1 MVVAFDVKSLSP
13 VGVAWAART
22 HSRSWG
28 HTGTGADLCAEV
40 NVLVRRNEAVDP
52 AVQVTYGDRQ
62 MPSKGR
68 VWLNNLPP
76 SHRTHSFIETFT
88 LTGVAAGDKDVKV
101 TVSSGTR
108 FSGEYRAVCRT
119 FTGVAKVGSF
129 TSAFGDDD
137 SDLMSITVG
146 SKSGRVVSAVFAHE
160 ATQPVTAFSGTSR
173 YPLDLFLSIS
183 EGVVGDTAGAS
194 TVTLSAERG
203 AGRAWCGS
211 AIDLIAAEA
220 TSLAAQM
227 SITGGTP
234 KIRVVTPPP
243 VSSVTIPVLTL
254 APGYNAMN
262 PNHLR
267 GELFRFPYV
276 ATKIPYVNWTFE
288 SFANG
293 GKEKLDTYLHRY
305 VGTRILVVGHSMGA
319 QVIYKWLREEAE
331 TSDISPFEVT
341 FICTGNLERLY
352 NGFPGGGDYPGGP
365 DGTGLPDGA
374 HGYRVID
381 IARQYDFW
389 ADHPTDTDNEVAM
402 RNVDPEG
409 TNLGI
414 GSPVHSDYSLVSA
427 NPGDVRNFAVTEDT
441 ITYVVSPTYPAPI
454 VDDADFF
461 ATTKTLVPRDESVRA
476 EIELAYTRPV
486 AVPDPPGSLDAAFP
500 YGWDGTK
507 WVRVSRASV
516 DAPSPTTWW
525 LEEEGS

>member
-1 MVVAFDVKSLSP
+1 MVVAFDAKSLSP
-13 VGVAWAART
+13 VGVAWAALT

-28 HTGTGADLCAEV
+28 HTGTGSDLCAEV
-40 NVLVRRNEAVDP
+40 DVLVRRNEAVDP
-52 AVQVTYGDRQ
+52 AVAVTYGDRQ
-62 MPSKGR
+62 MVSKGR

-88 LTGVAAGDKDVKV
+88 LTGVVAGAKDVKV

-119 FTGVAKVGSF
+119 FTGVAKIGSF
-129 TSAFGDDD
+129 TTVFGDDD
-137 SDLMSITVG
+137 DDSMSITVG

-183 EGVVGDTAGAS
+183 EGVVGDTAGAP
-194 TVTLSAERG
+194 TVVLSAERG
-203 AGRAWCGS
+203 AGRAWCGC

-220 TSLAAQM
+220 TSLAAQL

-234 KIRVVTPPP
+234 KIRVVPPPP

-254 APGYNAMN
+254 APAFNQMN

-267 GELFRFPYV
+267 GELFRFPYIP
-276 ATKIPYVNWTFE
+276 TKIPYINLPFE
-288 SFANG
+288 GFANG
-293 GKEKLDTYLHRY
+293 GMNKLDTYLHKW
-305 VGTRILVVGHSMGA
+305 VGTRILVVGHSEGA
-319 QVIYKWLREEAE
+319 QVIYKWLRELGA
-331 TSDISPFEVT
+331 TSDIDPTEVT
-341 FICTGNLERLY
+341 YICTGNLERLY
-352 NGFPGGGDYPGGP
+352 NGFPGGGDYPGGV

-389 ADHPTDTDNEVAM
+389 ADHPTDTDNVVAM
-402 RNVDPEG
+402 RNVDPQG
-409 TNLGI
+409 NGLGG

-427 NPGDVRNFAVTEDT
+427 NPDDARNFSLTEDT
-441 ITYVVSPTYPAPI
+441 VTYVVSPTYPAPLI
-454 VDDADFF
+454 DDADFF
-461 ATTKTLVPRDESVRA
+461 ATTTTLIPRDDVVRA

-486 AVPDPPGSLDAAFP
+486 TVPDPPPGGAVDPAFP
-500 YGWDGTK
+500 WGWDGTQ
-507 WVRVSRASV
+507 WIRVSRASV
-516 DAPSPTTWW
+516 DAPSPITWW
-525 LEEEGS
+525 LE